1 MKAEIT
7 PAESNKEGSCKKRGA
22 ELHQRHEVMSHFVVP
37 SGQLLRSLN
46 VSSDQECRYQPAL
59 RHGICLLQRILL
71 AQHTHGDLTRST
83 TTQTREKQRIRY
95 IFFLRTLKTHTVMIR
110 IIVVDDP
117 NSAQDIQNQLQRMS
131 YDVIALTSTADEVIT
146 RADELRPDIIL
157 MDVKL
162 KGAIDGIE
170 VAQQIKSL
178 HDIPIILTTANADE
192 ATVRRVIAADLDGF
206 LVKPL
211 DELELR
217 GAIGMAIHK
226 HRMEINA
233 RESDRRMR
241 ELTES
246 LSEVIFET
254 DMAGNI
260 TFINRAG
267 LKEFGYTKEQVE
279 GGMTLYDFISPD
291 KQEEIRESIA
301 QAGFGEPSEWIEVPG
316 LRRDGSTFAASA
328 CASVIVRD
336 SVPVGIRGIALNV
349 TQQKRAEQKLR
360 EGEKRIRE
368 ITDALPVVFY
378 QTDATGRVTFV
389 NAAAFDLFGYTKEKL
404 EARMSLFQLI
414 VPGERE
420 HARLAS

>member
-1 MKAEIT
+1 
-7 PAESNKEGSCKKRGA
+7 
-22 ELHQRHEVMSHFVVP
+22 
-37 SGQLLRSLN
+37 
-46 VSSDQECRYQPAL
+46 
-59 RHGICLLQRILL
+59 
-71 AQHTHGDLTRST
+71 
-83 TTQTREKQRIRY
+83 
-95 IFFLRTLKTHTVMIR
+95 MIR